1 MKRSFVN
8 KQVIFRHRHIP
19 KLVNISFCRLDNIPW
34 SKRHFLVA
42 TVMKQSRSGLGE
54 VSNVRSLALKPI
66 MSGLASHEHNGNGTT
81 MWVPWLRVVCDNLH
95 RISTASL
102 STTHSSRCSS
112 VSTILSA
119 TAGTLVQAALNKSL
133 TGSHQINQ
141 SIGNGFGGGGDNVFG
156 SESDH
161 SRKSSLSIR
170 SNGLSIAPSLS
181 SNSSMTNISSITMSG
196 RGSGDR
202 MSLDRVSITNCDYLD
217 AISAIKMSN
226 PAAATS
232 AASTVSAGSESG
244 TIVNEN
250 ISNSGSGLVRSVFDK
265 FSFATETE

>member
-1 MKRSFVN
+1 
-8 KQVIFRHRHIP
+8 
-19 KLVNISFCRLDNIPW
+19 
-34 SKRHFLVA
+34 
-42 TVMKQSRSGLGE
+42 MKQSRSGLGE
-54 VSNVRSLALKPI
+54 VSNVRSLALKPV
-66 MSGLASHEHNGNGTT
+66 MSGLALHEQNGSSTS
-81 MWVPWLRVVCDNLH
+81 MWIPWLRVVCDNLH

-133 TGSHQINQ
+133 GGNHPNNQ
-141 SIGNGFGGGGDNVFG
+141 SNGHGSDNVFG

-181 SNSSMTNISSITMSG
+181 NNSSMSNISSIAGNGTGS
-196 RGSGDR
+196 RHSGDR
-202 MSLDRVSITNCDYLD
+202 MSLDRLSISNCDYLD

-226 PAAATS
+226 PAASTS
-232 AASTVSAGSESG
+232 AASTVSAGSGSG

-250 ISNSGSGLVRSVFDK
+250 VSNSGSG
-265 FSFATETE
+265 

>member
-1 MKRSFVN
+1 
-8 KQVIFRHRHIP
+8 
-19 KLVNISFCRLDNIPW
+19 
-34 SKRHFLVA
+34 
-42 TVMKQSRSGLGE
+42 
-54 VSNVRSLALKPI
+54 
-66 MSGLASHEHNGNGTT
+66 

-133 TGSHQINQ
+133 SGHHRSSQ
-141 SIGNGFGGGGDNVFG
+141 SNGLGHGHGCDNVFG
-156 SESDH
+156 TDSTDH
-161 SRKSSLSIR
+161 SRKSSLSVR

-181 SNSSMTNISSITMSG
+181 TNSSMSNISSMTGNGS
-196 RGSGDR
+196 RCSGDR
-202 MSLDRVSITNCDYLD
+202 MSLDRLSISNCDYLD

-226 PAAATS
+226 PAASTS
-232 AASTVSAGSESG
+232 AASTVSASSGSG

-250 ISNSGSGLVRSVFDK
+250 ISNSGSG
-265 FSFATETE
+265 